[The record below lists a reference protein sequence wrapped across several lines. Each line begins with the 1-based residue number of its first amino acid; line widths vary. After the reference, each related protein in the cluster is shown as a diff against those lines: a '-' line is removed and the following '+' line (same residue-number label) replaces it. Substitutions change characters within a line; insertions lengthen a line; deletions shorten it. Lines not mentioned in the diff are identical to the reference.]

1 MDTKKT
7 SQAPFIIEPHYFSNW
22 VDQFMPKIANS
33 LIPLV
38 APFDFITP
46 NLLTLVSY
54 GFHVIACVLLFTDLP
69 YHLYIAAF
77 LFPAS
82 YILDCMDGQ
91 LARTKKLSSLIG
103 NYLDK
108 TLDVLKI
115 YQINLAL
122 SLAVYFQT
130 GNVLWI
136 IAGFT
141 SCFFFMF
148 RYYIK
153 LETVYSGFADDPEY
167 LKKSKA
173 IRLDLYEKYQKMHTD
188 LRKTAGGWLKSL
200 WLKNRIIFFLDEGE
214 FIFLTAIAALF
225 NRLDIALLL
234 FTVINI
240 IVGLFRLGERGYQ
253 THTQSKRLLLPMRK

>member
-1 MDTKKT
+1 MDSKKPN
-7 SQAPFIIEPHYFSNW
+7 QAPFVIEPHYFSNW

-38 APFDFITP
+38 VPFDFITP
-46 NLLTLVSY
+46 NFLTLVSY
-54 GFHVIACVLLFTDLP
+54 AFHVLASALLFIDLP

-77 LFPAS
+77 LFPTS

-91 LARTKKLSSLIG
+91 LARTKHLSSLIG

-115 YQINLAL
+115 YQIHLAL

-130 GNVLWI
+130 GNVWWI

-153 LETVYSGFADDPEY
+153 LETVYSGFADDGDY
-167 LKKSKA
+167 LKKSKS
-173 IRLDLYEKYQKMHTD
+173 IRLDLYQKYQKMHTD
-188 LRKTAGGWLKSL
+188 LRKTAVGWLKSL

-214 FIFLTAIAALF
+214 FIFLTAIAAIF

-240 IVGLFRLGERGYQ
+240 IVGLFRLVERGYQ